1 MELLQNVKKSNRT
14 RRLWSANSRSFRRP
28 SRSQHA
34 ALSGFLLAMLLS
46 LSLSAQVVTVSGTVT
61 SADDNQ
67 PLTGVTILEKGTN
80 NGTVTSFDGTYSI
93 TVPTD
98 ATLEFSFIGFQPREV
113 SVGSQSVIDVA
124 MEEDVQQLSEV
135 VVVGYGTQRKSDLT
149 GSVASLT
156 SEQLNSQPITS
167 LEQGLQGR
175 VAGMLVTNNSGAP
188 GGGISIKIRGAT
200 SILNG
205 SEPLYVIDGFPVTG
219 QSQFSTSAGRGTSNQ
234 GTDYT
239 VNQNPLASLNP
250 ADIESIEVLKDA
262 SAAAIYGVRGAN
274 GVVLI
279 TTKRGAIGAPQV
291 AYNGYLGSQSVAN
304 RYEMMNAEEY
314 QEVYNIQ
321 AAAGGDPP
329 VFTSAPPYNTDW
341 QDLIFRDAIMQN
353 HQLSV
358 SGGSQSVQYNVSASY
373 FDQEGVIKGSD
384 FDRYSLRVNLD
395 FKVSDK
401 FNFGNSLNVSRALN
415 NAALTEGET
424 TNGIT
429 SIAIRHSPI
438 LPVYLDDGSYA
449 THNDLP
455 ATVPDA
461 QGDLNPIAFIN
472 EFSDE
477 NVLTRILGNIYG
489 DYFFTPDLKF
499 RVSLGVDS
507 ENRDRHVYRTSQF
520 SKTSPINSANVSTV
534 NRLSLLNENTL
545 NYNKSFGLH
554 NITAL
559 AGFTAQRE
567 TEEFRSISASGF
579 ATDITGPYDLGGG
592 SVVPNVS
599 SRYAEFSILSFL
611 GRINYNFDDRYL
623 ITLTGRRDGSSK
635 FAEGGKWAFFP
646 SVAGAWRISNE
657 AFMADGSVFN
667 NLKLRVGWGQV
678 GNQELPTYRSLA
690 LLQSTPYNFG
700 DGTIVNGFS
709 PLRVPVPN
717 LTWEIS
723 TQTNIGLDVSL
734 LDSRFNF
741 TFEYYNKNT
750 DDLLLEVQL
759 PETSGIVDPS
769 VQNLGT
775 MKNVGWEFSA
785 DGVVVNSGDFRW
797 NLGFNISA
805 NKNEVTSLGDPD
817 EVGSGDQSYQLPRV
831 TFAGESITGLVTV
844 GESLGVFYGYK
855 TDGLYRSQAEAEAG
869 QALQPGVVPGMVR
882 YVDVNGDGVLDPND
896 RTIIGNPFPDFI
908 YGINS
913 SISYK
918 AFDLRVFFQGQQG
931 GDVYNTMR
939 SFNMSVTR
947 GQNPLR
953 ERLDSWTPENP
964 NATHPVL
971 NSNPPAVGGSGA
983 IGESDW
989 YLEDAT
995 YLRMRELT
1003 LSYRLPDDFLGALN
1017 GSVYVTGQ
1025 NLLTITDYKGYN
1037 PDTNGRAN
1045 VRGSFGWDVSSYPL
1059 AKTLLFGVKLRF

>member
-1 MELLQNVKKSNRT
+1 MKLFNSLVKASKT
-14 RRLWSANSRSFRRP
+14 KRLWLSVLAFALFGVYS
-28 SRSQHA
+28 HA
-34 ALSGFLLAMLLS
+34 QS
-46 LSLSAQVVTVSGTVT
+46 TVSGTVT
-61 SADDNQ
+61 DSEGM
-67 PLTGVTILEKGTN
+67 PLIGV
-80 NGTVTSFDGTYSI
+80 SI
-93 TVPTD
+93 TVVGTTTGTITD
-98 ATLEFSFIGFQPREV
+98 LDGAYSLKVPAGATTLAFSYTGYKREV
-113 SVGSQSVIDVA
+113 VEIGNRTVIDLVMA
-124 MEEDVQQLSEV
+124 TDVSLLDEV

-149 GSVASLT
+149 GSVSSL
-156 SEQLNSQPITS
+156 SAEDLNSQPITS

-175 VAGMLVTNNSGAP
+175 VAGMLVTNNSSAP

-219 QSQFSTSAGRGTSNQ
+219 QSQFSTSAGRGFDSST

-250 ADIESIEVLKDA
+250 ADIQSIEVLKDA

-279 TTKRGAIGAPQV
+279 TTKRGAKGAPKV
-291 AYNGYLGSQSVAN
+291 SYHGYAGNQSVAN
-304 RYEMMNAEEY
+304 RLEMMNAQEY
-314 QEVYNIQ
+314 QEVYNIA
-321 AAAGGDPP
+321 AAAGGDPV
-329 VFTSAPPYNTDW
+329 VFTSPPPYDTDW
-341 QDLIFRDAIMQN
+341 QDQIFRNALIQN
-353 HQLSV
+353 HQLGV
-358 SGGSQSVQYNVSASY
+358 NGGSDAVQYNISTSY
-373 FDQEGVIKGSD
+373 FGQDGVIKGSD
-384 FDRYSLRVNLD
+384 FNRYSLRLNLD
-395 FKVSDK
+395 FNLSEKVK
-401 FNFGNSLNVSRALN
+401 FGNSLNVSRSIN
-415 NAALTEGET
+415 NAAETEGET

-438 LPVYLDDGSYA
+438 LPVYLPDGSYA
-449 THNDLP
+449 THDDLP
-455 ATVPDA
+455 STVPDA
-461 QGDLNPIAFIN
+461 QGSLNPVAFIN

-477 NVLTRILGNIYG
+477 NVITRILGNIYG
-489 DYFFTPDLKF
+489 EYLITPDLKF
-499 RVSLGVDS
+499 RISLGADS
-507 ENRDRHVYRTSQF
+507 ENRDRHVYRTSRF
-520 SKTSPINSANVSTV
+520 NKTNPLNSANVSTV
-534 NRLSLLNENTL
+534 GRLSLLNENTL
-545 NYNKSFGLH
+545 NYNKSFGANKLSV
-554 NITAL
+554 L
-559 AGFTAQRE
+559 AGFTSQKE
-567 TEEFRSISASGF
+567 TEEFRLTTARGF

-592 SVVPNVS
+592 SVVPDVD

-611 GRINYNFDDRYL
+611 GRVNYNYDDRYL
-623 ITLTGRRDGSSK
+623 LTVTGRRDGSSK

-657 AFMADGSVFN
+657 EFMSGGSLFN

-678 GNQELPTYRSLA
+678 GNQELPVYRSLA

-700 DGTIVNGFS
+700 SGTIVNGFS

-723 TQTNIGLDVSL
+723 TQTNVGLDVSL
-734 LDSRFNF
+734 LESRFNF
-741 TFEYYNKNT
+741 TVDYYNKQT

-759 PETSGIVDPS
+759 PETSGILDPS
-769 VQNLGT
+769 VQNLGS
-775 MKNVGWEFSA
+775 MKNTGWEFSF
-785 DGVVVNSGDFRW
+785 DGVVVNKGDFRW

-805 NKNEVTSLGDPD
+805 NKNEVTSLGDPSK
-817 EVGSGDQSYQLPRV
+817 VGSGDQSYELPRV

-844 GESLGVFYGYK
+844 GQSLGVFYGYK
-855 TDGLYRSQAEAEAG
+855 SDGLYRSEAEADAG

-896 RTIIGNPFPDFI
+896 RTVIGNPFPDFI
-908 YGINS
+908 YGFNS
-913 SISYK
+913 SLSYK
-918 AFDLRVFFQGQQG
+918 AFELRVFFQGQQG

-964 NATHPVL
+964 NAAQPVL
-971 NSNPPAVGGSGA
+971 NSNPPAVGGTGD
-983 IGESDW
+983 IGGSDW
-989 YLEDAT
+989 YLEDAS

-1003 LSYRLPDDFLGALN
+1003 LSYSLPNNLFGVLN
-1017 GSVYVTGQ
+1017 GSVYITGQ

-1045 VRGSFGWDVSSYPL
+1045 VRGSFGWDISSYPL
-1059 AKTLLFGVKLRF
+1059 AKTVLLGLKLNL

>member
-1 MELLQNVKKSNRT
+1 MELSHLILHANRT
-14 RRLWSANSRSFRRP
+14 RRLWLSVLIVAFYALGAFAQRSI
-28 SRSQHA
+28 
-34 ALSGFLLAMLLS
+34 
-46 LSLSAQVVTVSGTVT
+46 SGTVT
-61 SADDNQ
+61 D
-67 PLTGVTILEKGTN
+67 T
-80 NGTVTSFDGTYSI
+80 DGTTLPGVSISVVGATTGTITDVDGAYSLEI
-93 TVPTD
+93 SAE
-98 ATLEFSFIGFQPREV
+98 ATALAFSYTGYKREV
-113 SVGSQSVIDVA
+113 IEIGGRTTIDLV
-124 MEEDVQQLSEV
+124 MTTDITLLDEI
-135 VVVGYGTQRKSDLT
+135 VVVGYGTQKKSDLT
-149 GSVASLT
+149 GSVASIT
-156 SEQLNSQPITS
+156 SEELNSQPITS

-175 VAGMLVTNNSGAP
+175 VAGMLVTNNSSAP

-279 TTKRGAIGAPQV
+279 TTKRGAKGAPSV
-291 AYNGYLGSQSVAN
+291 SYHGYAGTQSVAN
-304 RYEMMNAEEY
+304 RIEMMNAQEY
-314 QEVYNIQ
+314 QDIYNLQ
-321 AAAGGDPP
+321 AAAGGDPV

-341 QDLIFRDAIMQN
+341 QDLIFRDAMIQN

-358 SGGSQSVQYNVSASY
+358 NGGSDAVQYNVSTSY
-373 FDQEGVIKGSD
+373 FDQDGVIRGSD
-384 FDRYSLRVNLD
+384 FERYSFRLNLD
-395 FKVSDK
+395 FNLSEK
-401 FNFGNSLNVSRALN
+401 FKFGNSLNVSRSVN
-415 NAALTEGET
+415 NGALTEGET

-438 LPVYLDDGSYA
+438 LPVYLDDGTYA

-455 ATVPDA
+455 STVPDA
-461 QGDLNPIAFIN
+461 QGDLNPVAFIN

-477 NVLTRILGNIYG
+477 NVITRVLGNIYG
-489 DYFFTPDLKF
+489 DYYFTPDLKF

-520 SKTSPINSANVSTV
+520 AKTSPINSANVSSV

-545 NYNKSFGLH
+545 NYNKSFGVH
-554 NITAL
+554 NFSAL
-559 AGFTAQRE
+559 AGFTAQKE
-567 TEEFRSISASGF
+567 TEEFRAVNASGF
-579 ATDITGPYDLGGG
+579 ATDITGPYNLGGG
-592 SVVPNVS
+592 SVVPGVS

-611 GRINYNFDDRYL
+611 GRVNYNYDDRYL
-623 ITLTGRRDGSSK
+623 LTFTGRRDGSSK

-657 AFMADGSVFN
+657 AFMADGTLFN

-700 DGTIVNGFS
+700 GGTIVNGFS

-723 TQTNIGLDVSL
+723 TQTNVGLDVSL

-741 TFEYYNKNT
+741 TLEYYDKKT

-759 PETSGIVDPS
+759 PETSGIIDPS
-769 VQNLGT
+769 VQNLGS
-775 MKNVGWEFSA
+775 MRNVGWEFAA
-785 DGVVVNSGDFRW
+785 DGVLVNTGDFRW

-805 NKNEVTSLGDPD
+805 NKNEVTSLGDPS
-817 EVGSGDQSYQLPRV
+817 EVGSGDQSYELPRV

-844 GESLGVFYGYK
+844 GESLGVFYGYQ
-855 TDGLYRSQAEAEAG
+855 TDGLYRNQAEAEAG

-896 RTIIGNPFPDFI
+896 RTVIGNPFPDFI

-913 SISYK
+913 SLSFK
-918 AFDLRVFFQGQQG
+918 AFQLRVFFQGQHG
-931 GDVYNTMR
+931 GEVYNTMR

-953 ERLDSWTPENP
+953 ERMDSWTPENP
-964 NATHPVL
+964 NAAHPVL

-1003 LSYRLPDDFLGALN
+1003 LTYQLPNDFLGALN
-1017 GSVYVTGQ
+1017 GSVYLTGQ

-1059 AKTLLFGVKLRF
+1059 AKTVLVGLKLSF

>member
-1 MELLQNVKKSNRT
+1 MKLLQSMVNARRT
-14 RRLWSANSRSFRRP
+14 RRLWLSVLALMVFATCALA
-28 SRSQHA
+28 QH
-34 ALSGFLLAMLLS
+34 
-46 LSLSAQVVTVSGTVT
+46 TVSGSVTDSEGTTLIGATV
-61 SADDNQ
+61 
-67 PLTGVTILEKGTN
+67 LVKGAN
-80 NGTVTSFDGTYSI
+80 IGTVTDFDGNYSI
-93 TVPTD
+93 ETPDENAV
-98 ATLEFSFIGFQPREV
+98 LVFSYTGYQPQEIAIQARTQINVALLV
-113 SVGSQSVIDVA
+113 STALLDEI
-124 MEEDVQQLSEV
+124 
-135 VVVGYGTQRKSDLT
+135 VVVGYGTQKKSDLT
-149 GSVASLT
+149 GAVASLS

-175 VAGMLVTNNSGAP
+175 VAGMLVTNNSSAP

-205 SEPLYVIDGFPVTG
+205 SESLYVIDGFPVTG

-250 ADIESIEVLKDA
+250 ADIQSIEVLKDA

-279 TTKRGAIGAPQV
+279 TTKRGVKGAPKV
-291 AYNGYLGSQSVAN
+291 SYHGYMGSQSTAK
-304 RYEMMNAEEY
+304 RFEMMNAQEY
-314 QEVYNIQ
+314 QDIYNVQ

-329 VFTSAPPYNTDW
+329 VFTSAPPYDTDW
-341 QDLIFRDAIMQN
+341 QDLIFRNALIQN
-353 HQLSV
+353 HQLGV
-358 SGGSQSVQYNVSASY
+358 NGGSDAVQYNVSASY
-373 FDQEGVIKGSD
+373 FDQEGIIKGSD

-395 FKVSDK
+395 FSVSEK
-401 FNFGNSLNVSRALN
+401 FKFGNSLNVSRSVN

-438 LPVYLDDGSYA
+438 LPIYLDDGSYA
-449 THNDLP
+449 THDDLP
-455 ATVPDA
+455 ASVPDA
-461 QGDLNPIAFIN
+461 QGNLNPMVFIN

-477 NVLTRILGNIYG
+477 NVITRILGNVYG
-489 DYFFTPDLKF
+489 DYYFTPDLRF
-499 RVSLGVDS
+499 RVSLGADS
-507 ENRDRHVYRTSQF
+507 ENRERHVFRTSQF
-520 SKTSPINSANVSTV
+520 AKTNPLNSANVSSV

-545 NYNKSFGLH
+545 NYNRSFGIH
-554 NITAL
+554 NLSVL
-559 AGFTAQRE
+559 AGFTAQKE
-567 TEEFRSISASGF
+567 TEEFRRISAGGF
-579 ATDITGPYDLGGG
+579 ATDVTGPYDLGGG
-592 SVVPNVS
+592 SLVPGVS
-599 SRYAEFSILSFL
+599 SRYAEFAILSFL
-611 GRINYNFDDRYL
+611 GRVNYNYDNRYL
-623 ITLTGRRDGSSK
+623 LTITGRRDGSSK

-657 AFMADGSVFN
+657 PFMSNQSLFN

-700 DGTIVNGFS
+700 SGTIVNGFS

-734 LDSRFNF
+734 LQSRFNF
-741 TFEYYNKNT
+741 TAEYYVKKT

-769 VQNLGT
+769 VQNLGS
-775 MKNVGWEFSA
+775 MENKGWEFSFN
-785 DGVVVNSGDFRW
+785 GVVLNKGGLRW
-797 NLGFNISA
+797 NLGFNISG
-805 NKNEVTSLGDPD
+805 NKNEVTSLGD
-817 EVGSGDQSYQLPRV
+817 ESKVGSGDQSYELPRV

-855 TDGLYRSQAEAEAG
+855 TDGLYRSEAEADAG
-869 QALQPGVVPGMVR
+869 QSIQPGVVPGMVR

-908 YGINS
+908 YGMNS
-913 SISYK
+913 SLSYK
-918 AFDLRVFFQGQQG
+918 AFELRVFFQGQQG

-939 SFNMSVTR
+939 SFNMSVNR

-953 ERLDSWTPENP
+953 ERMDSWTPENP

-983 IGESDW
+983 VGESDW
-989 YLEDAT
+989 YLEDAS

-1003 LSYRLPDDFLGALN
+1003 LTYTFPDDLFGILN

-1025 NLLTITDYKGYN
+1025 NLLTITDYKGFN

-1059 AKTLLFGVKLRF
+1059 AKTVLLGLRLNF